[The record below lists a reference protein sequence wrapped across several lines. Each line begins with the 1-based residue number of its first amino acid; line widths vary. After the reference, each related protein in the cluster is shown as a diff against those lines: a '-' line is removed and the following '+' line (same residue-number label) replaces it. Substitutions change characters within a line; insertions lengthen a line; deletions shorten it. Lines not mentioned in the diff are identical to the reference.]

1 MIFII
6 QILWINFILFI
17 LFETDCFIQYS
28 KLFRLGKLFK
38 INEFLEY
45 KEDKNPKMN
54 YLSYI
59 RQKHNNFFTKLITCV
74 PCYNFWIVLLVVILF
89 NSIYLYPLI
98 YLTSYSLYKILKKYV
113 Y

>member
-17 LFETDCFIQYS
+17 WFETDGFIQYS

-89 NSIYLYPLI
+89 NSIYLYPLF

>member
-17 LFETDCFIQYS
+17 WFETDGFIQYS

-89 NSIYLYPLI
+89 NSI
-98 YLTSYSLYKILKKYV
+98 
-113 Y
+113 

>member
-17 LFETDCFIQYS
+17 WFETDGFIQYS

-74 PCYNFWIVLLVVILF
+74 PCYNFWIVLLVVILI

>member
-17 LFETDCFIQYS
+17 WFETDGFIQYS

-98 YLTSYSLYKILKKYV
+98 YLTSCSLYKILKKYV